1 MNLKYVNGNIMKS
14 NSKNYFDEY
23 FTKPEISE
31 RLYKKTCEIISKYEN
46 INKYTWIEPSVGDG
60 SFYKLLPKNKI
71 GIDIKQTKY
80 DTILSDY
87 LNYELPAK
95 PLVVIGNPPFGHR
108 GVLAL
113 KFIEH
118 SEKAEFVAFILPMFF
133 QSLGK
138 GSIRYR
144 VKNFGLLYEE
154 VLPENSFYIGNKEKD
169 IKCCFQIW
177 SKNYNNLKKEF
188 CWYNQKEKVEPFNNL
203 LKVVTVSLAKNR
215 ECGKEWIFN
224 KKANYYLS
232 STFFKEN
239 NVVKDFDL
247 VKYKSGIAIIY
258 TTQNI
263 GMIKKL
269 DALFKTAD
277 WNKYSSIATNGC
289 RHIGK
294 SHIYKLLEDKGFE
307 NEYK

>member
-80 DTILSDY
+80 ETILSDY
-87 LNYELPAK
+87 LNYELPEK
-95 PLVVIGNPPFGHR
+95 PLIVIGNPPFGHR

-144 VKNFGLLYEE
+144 GWSYK
-154 VLPENSFYIGNKEKD
+154 
-169 IKCCFQIW
+169 IK
-177 SKNYNNLKKEF
+177 
-188 CWYNQKEKVEPFNNL
+188 
-203 LKVVTVSLAKNR
+203 LA
-215 ECGKEWIFN
+215 
-224 KKANYYLS
+224 
-232 STFFKEN
+232 
-239 NVVKDFDL
+239 
-247 VKYKSGIAIIY
+247 
-258 TTQNI
+258 
-263 GMIKKL
+263 IKH
-269 DALFKTAD
+269 F
-277 WNKYSSIATNGC
+277 
-289 RHIGK
+289 
-294 SHIYKLLEDKGFE
+294 
-307 NEYK
+307 

>member
-1 MNLKYVNGNIMKS
+1 MSLKYVNGNIMKS

-80 DTILSDY
+80 ETILSDY
-87 LNYELPAK
+87 LNYELPEK
-95 PLVVIGNPPFGHR
+95 PLIVIGNPPFGHR

-144 VKNFGLLYEE
+144 VKHFNLLYEE
-154 VLPENSFYIGNKEKD
+154 VLP
-169 IKCCFQIW
+169 
-177 SKNYNNLKKEF
+177 
-188 CWYNQKEKVEPFNNL
+188 
-203 LKVVTVSLAKNR
+203 
-215 ECGKEWIFN
+215 
-224 KKANYYLS
+224 
-232 STFFKEN
+232 
-239 NVVKDFDL
+239 
-247 VKYKSGIAIIY
+247 
-258 TTQNI
+258 
-263 GMIKKL
+263 
-269 DALFKTAD
+269 
-277 WNKYSSIATNGC
+277 
-289 RHIGK
+289 
-294 SHIYKLLEDKGFE
+294 
-307 NEYK
+307 